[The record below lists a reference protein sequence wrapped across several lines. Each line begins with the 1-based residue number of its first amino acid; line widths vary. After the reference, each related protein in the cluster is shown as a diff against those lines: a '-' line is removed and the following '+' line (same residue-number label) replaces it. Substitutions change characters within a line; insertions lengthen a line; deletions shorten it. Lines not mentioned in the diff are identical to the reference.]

1 MEETKKP
8 WLSKT
13 VVFNSIAF
21 VVALLSAF
29 GYTGE
34 VSEELGAFVVP
45 AVLLIN
51 LVLRF
56 ITNKGISLQ

>member
-13 VVFNSIAF
+13 VIFNGIAF
-21 VVALLSAF
+21 VVAILSVF

-34 VSEELGAFVVP
+34 VSEELGAFIVP
-45 AVLLIN
+45 AVTLIN
-51 LVLRF
+51 LGLRF
-56 ITNKGISLQ
+56 LTNKGISLQ

>member
-1 MEETKKP
+1 MIEEKKF
-8 WLSKT
+8 WQSKT
-13 VVFNSIAF
+13 FWFNGLAF
-21 VVALLSAF
+21 IVAILSAF

-34 VSEELGAFVVP
+34 VSSELGAFVVP

-56 ITNKGISLQ
+56 ITEKKITF